1 MHPAALRHVVS
12 ADKYVKPV
20 VSSHEIGWF
29 VPAKV
34 EQVDRIPN
42 VSCPETI
49 YAAKLHIMNQ

>member
-1 MHPAALRHVVS
+1 LWSP
-12 ADKYVKPV
+12 ADKYSKPV
-20 VSSHEIGWF
+20 ISSHEIGWF

-42 VSCPETI
+42 ISCPETI